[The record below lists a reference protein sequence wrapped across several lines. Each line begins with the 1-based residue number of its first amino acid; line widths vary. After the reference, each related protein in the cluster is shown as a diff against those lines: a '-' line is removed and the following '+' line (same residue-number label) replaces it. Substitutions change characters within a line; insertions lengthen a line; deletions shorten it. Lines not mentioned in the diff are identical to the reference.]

1 MLPCIPKKTLT
12 KIFKAMIFIIIP
24 NWKQLKCPGV
34 VKWVDKVCYVHTVDY
49 YEAMSDYITAA
60 HNS

>member
-1 MLPCIPKKTLT
+1 
-12 KIFKAMIFIIIP
+12 MIFIIIP